1 MNTATLKTLA
11 GVALLGAGLSACTVD
26 RHYYVRTDGSPDVL
40 GGVAHM
46 LPPDKPPEPI
56 ALGVTFKSAGKVAP
70 AAADT
75 LFQSVSAGLRA
86 KGQWEVHRLGRSGDD
101 FAPVIAA
108 IEQSRPAAAAPLP
121 GTAAMQRLL
130 VLVENAPDLSVGTSV
145 NYFLSGM
152 TFGLH
157 SLQQPTDRYDFTIAY
172 RDAQGVD
179 HLYRSHQDLV
189 LATSSKTFG
198 ADTRPV
204 AGLKHFDSPLDAF
217 NGIVSNSVNGAQK
230 KTITVG
236 KPQLDA
242 SVPLLKPEQA
252 ATAKR

>member
-1 MNTATLKTLA
+1 MNTLKTLA
-11 GVALLGAGLSACTVD
+11 GVALLGAVLSACTVD
-26 RHYYVRTDGSPDVL
+26 RHYYVKTDGSPDVL
-40 GGVAHM
+40 AGVAQM

-56 ALGVTFKSAGKVAP
+56 ALGVTFKSAGRVAP

-86 KGQWEVHRLGRSGDD
+86 KGQWEVHRLGRSSDD

-108 IEQSRPAAAAPLP
+108 IAQSRPPAPVP
-121 GTAAMQRLL
+121 VRGAEAMQRLL
-130 VLVENAPDLSVGTSV
+130 VLVENAPDLSMGTSI

-189 LATSSKTFG
+189 LATSSKTLG
-198 ADTRPV
+198 ADARPA
-204 AGLKHFDSPLDAF
+204 AGLKHYDSPLEAF

-236 KPQLDA
+236 RPQLDGA
-242 SVPLLKPEQA
+242 APPLKPGQA
-252 ATAKR
+252 ADRR